1 LSTEA
6 AKELRATFKQNRQTP
21 GTVVYKEV
29 VSDDSAEVIGSL
41 YIKKVAAKDLGDPKS
56 IVVTVSAA

>member
-6 AKELRATFKQNRQTP
+6 TKQLQATFKQNRQTP

-41 YIKKVAAKDLGDPKS
+41 YIKKVAAKDLGDPKTV
-56 IVVTVSAA
+56 VVTVSAA